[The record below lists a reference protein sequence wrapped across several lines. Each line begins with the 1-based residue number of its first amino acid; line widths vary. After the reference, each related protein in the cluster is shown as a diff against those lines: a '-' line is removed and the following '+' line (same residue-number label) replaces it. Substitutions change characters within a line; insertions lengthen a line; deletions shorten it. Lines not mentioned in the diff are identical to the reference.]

1 MKAAWLC
8 LGLAASFA
16 VASPA
21 AACRGVFSETYVF
34 LPALPADIAPDA
46 IVLKVKPQRS
56 VTAFNS
62 GLQVEVIEVV
72 RGDWPR
78 DTAWIDYGF
87 FTSCSR
93 VHLPEEGALV
103 VGVPREYSPTTLVAR
118 QYYRRDWE
126 GTDDGN

>member
-8 LGLAASFA
+8 LGVAASFA
-16 VASPA
+16 AASPA

-34 LPALPADIAPDA
+34 LPQLPGDIAPDA
-46 IVLKVKPQRS
+46 IVLRVKPQPS
-56 VTAFNS
+56 ITASNNRIR
-62 GLQVEVIEVV
+62 VAVAEVV
-72 RGDWPR
+72 QGDWPR
-78 DTAWIDYGF
+78 DTAWIDYGL

-126 GTDDGN
+126 GTDNGN

>member
-34 LPALPADIAPDA
+34 LPELPDDIAPET

-56 VTAFNS
+56 ITAFNN
-62 GLQVEVIEVV
+62 GIQVDVFEVV
-72 RGDWPR
+72 RGEWPHK
-78 DTAWIDYGF
+78 TAWVDYGL

-103 VGVPREYSPTTLVAR
+103 VGMPREYSPTTLVAR
-118 QYYRRDWE
+118 QYRRRDWE
-126 GTDDGN
+126 GTEDAN

>member
-1 MKAAWLC
+1 MKAAWIC

-16 VASPA
+16 AASPA
-21 AACRGVFSETYVF
+21 MACRGVFSETHVF
-34 LPALPADIAPDA
+34 LPRLPDEIAPDA
-46 IVLKVKPQRS
+46 IVLKVKPQNS
-56 VTAFNS
+56 VTAYNN
-62 GLQVEVIEVV
+62 GILVDVVEVI
-72 RGDWPR
+72 RGEWPA
-78 DTAWIDYGF
+78 DTALIDYGF